1 MQVKQELFFKVR
13 RSLIQSESSM
23 FKESIIAQPETAL
36 SQRSC
41 LSWVS
46 SFQMRASAS
55 ASSSRSQDQI
65 IWNAD
70 TKIASPSAIPKH
82 PAQIKW
88 FGRLTQKLLQNSK
101 SSESKGNG
109 HWHPTPCGPSHA
121 ANHQAAASRSPCWTN
136 GGPRIFR
143 PELKKENM
151 QVCLATV
158 WCMHVRRW
166 MLQVDK
172 VYLMRDL

>member
-55 ASSSRSQDQI
+55 ASSSRSQVSWLISFTASAHSHWRNHSIQWPELSAKLI
-65 IWNAD
+65 RSLEPNQVQTCCSALLGIV
-70 TKIASPSAIPKH
+70 TKRKP
-82 PAQIKW
+82 W
-88 FGRLTQKLLQNSK
+88 VSK
-101 SSESKGNG
+101 TSKTKKYF
-109 HWHPTPCGPSHA
+109 PLK
-121 ANHQAAASRSPCWTN
+121 ASRKYHTDYIHIFKDKKAYFPS
-136 GGPRIFR
+136 GP
-143 PELKKENM
+143 M
-151 QVCLATV
+151 QRVSQL
-158 WCMHVRRW
+158 
-166 MLQVDK
+166 L
-172 VYLMRDL
+172 